1 MDDNNTSSGSLCEST
16 SSSEEDDD
24 LDEIFIAYIMNEY
37 EEIFLCKTPQ
47 RTSMLSGH
55 NVRMK
60 VVVDC
65 FQHSTETVTQHFK
78 EVKRVLRRLG
88 RVLIRLNNMTNAVSS
103 YVASN
108 LKYFPWLKDCIGA
121 IDGTHISAWVLA
133 DIQTNFRETCT
144 TSRQELRGVVIS
156 KSTRRRVTHQV
167 VHVKVRTKAYFDHPT
182 IPRTT
187 KLTTTPPCL
196 RATPSALSPTHPS
209 SLGVSNDDLG
219 WTYLVGSFLMM

>member
-1 MDDNNTSSGSLCEST
+1 MDDNNTSSGSLCKST

-78 EVKRVLRRLG
+78 EVRR
-88 RVLIRLNNMTNAVSS
+88 
-103 YVASN
+103 
-108 LKYFPWLKDCIGA
+108 DCIGA

-133 DIQTNFRETCT
+133 DIQTSFRG
-144 TSRQELRGVVIS
+144 GVVIS

-196 RATPSALSPTHPS
+196 RATPSALSPTHPL

-219 WTYLVGSFLMM
+219 WTYLVGSLVGSFLMM